1 MFTVKSR
8 TQRNL
13 NCNEIGWYMLFVMV
27 VAMLTVVPLLI
38 IGKASK
44 FPILIKYRGTVLQT
58 CYGGNQLQNM
68 SITPAIYNTTLTY
81 YPAFL
86 HLTTTTINRDGQ
98 LVPVRLTYPTY
109 FETTFDCE
117 CTEKGCIKKPCDKM
131 VGDVITKYNELHA
144 DLTFPCYVY
153 GDRVVG
159 LAGEHSAIVKCYKL
173 TLAGICFGVFYA
185 CWLLYLV
192 CANICIKYVPVD
204 IMLTNN
210 KPKNHVQ
217 ENTKTELSDSLILIR
232 QDSEL

>member
-1 MFTVKSR
+1 
-8 TQRNL
+8 
-13 NCNEIGWYMLFVMV
+13 
-27 VAMLTVVPLLI
+27 
-38 IGKASK
+38 
-44 FPILIKYRGTVLQT
+44 
-58 CYGGNQLQNM
+58 
-68 SITPAIYNTTLTY
+68 
-81 YPAFL
+81 
-86 HLTTTTINRDGQ
+86 
-98 LVPVRLTYPTY
+98 
-109 FETTFDCE
+109 
-117 CTEKGCIKKPCDKM
+117 M

-159 LAGEHSAIVKCYKL
+159 LAGEHSAIVKCYRL
-173 TLAGICFGVFYA
+173 TLAGICFCVLYA